1 MKSHFGKV
9 QRMRLS
15 VLIMGGLLCASTASA
30 ANLVSTVPSDYG
42 NSSMGA
48 VTGSRVTTD
57 IDATPQADVLK
68 NLNRDPASFGVH
80 QSWRTPL

>member
-30 ANLVSTVPSDYG
+30 ANLVSTVPSD
-42 NSSMGA
+42 
-48 VTGSRVTTD
+48 RK
-57 IDATPQADVLK
+57 L
-68 NLNRDPASFGVH
+68 
-80 QSWRTPL
+80 